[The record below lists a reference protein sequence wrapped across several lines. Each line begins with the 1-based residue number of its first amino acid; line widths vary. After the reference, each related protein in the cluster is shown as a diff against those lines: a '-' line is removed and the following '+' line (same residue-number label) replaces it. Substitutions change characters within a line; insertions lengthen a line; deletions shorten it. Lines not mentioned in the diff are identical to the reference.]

1 MARVER
7 YRHTEG
13 SESMAFEDL
22 DHSSSSFHAHEIVGA
37 TCALN
42 HMNLDPQNNRSFH
55 RSKLHNSKFQQSC
68 FEFGEIVLPTPVAAS
83 ISTRMPEQGPM
94 PTTMRRVKSSDHL
107 DKAGIRPP
115 RRSRSSEGE
124 IERMSSTTASATHTS
139 RRGRRQASRAKS
151 LGSHDADILD
161 KVVAGSK
168 ADPPVN
174 KLSALQRPTVK
185 RDLGPKREA
194 RRLGL
199 APPGTG
205 DGIFKAKIK
214 APQDNQG
221 ESNGKRAPRAKS
233 GGLLGLVKGRPA
245 A

>member
-7 YRHTEG
+7 FRHTEG

-22 DHSSSSFHAHEIVGA
+22 DHSSSSFHANEIVGA
-37 TCALN
+37 ACALN
-42 HMNLDPQNNRSFH
+42 HMHLDPQSNRSFH

-68 FEFGEIVLPTPVAAS
+68 FEFGETVLPPSVSAT
-83 ISTRMPEQGPM
+83 ISTRMPVQGPM
-94 PTTMRRVKSSDHL
+94 STTMRRVKSSDHL

-115 RRSRSSEGE
+115 RRSRSSEGD
-124 IERMSSTTASATHTS
+124 IERLSSIAASANPGS

-161 KVVAGSK
+161 KAVANSK
-168 ADPPVN
+168 AEPPVN

-214 APQDNQG
+214 VSQENQV
-221 ESNGKRAPRAKS
+221 ESTGKRAPRAKS
-233 GGLLGLVKGRPA
+233 GGLLGLMKGRPSA
-245 A
+245 